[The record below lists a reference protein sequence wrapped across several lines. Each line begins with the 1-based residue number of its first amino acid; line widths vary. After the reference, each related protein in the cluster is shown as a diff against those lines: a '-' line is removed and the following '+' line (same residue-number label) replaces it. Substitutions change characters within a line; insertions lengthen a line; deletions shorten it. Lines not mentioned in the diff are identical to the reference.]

1 MQDWRG
7 ALNGFFDRAWQELG
21 DFKTKRSGT
30 PGLISLATV
39 DADNRPEI
47 RTVVF
52 RRVNKALGTVETFT
66 DTGTQKILEI
76 RNNSYVT
83 AMIWQPENG
92 LQIRL
97 RGNCSILTGDA
108 VLAEWEQIPPRGQ
121 RNYGVTPA
129 PGTIIG
135 RPDAYERIPSPTRL
149 ACLTIK
155 IEEMDVVHISKPY
168 DIRAKFRR
176 SNYWAGE
183 WLSP

>member
-1 MQDWRG
+1 MQEWRNS
-7 ALNGFFDRAWQELG
+7 LTGFHNRAWQELE

-39 DADNRPEI
+39 DAKNRPEI

-66 DTGTQKILEI
+66 DSDTPKVLEI
-76 RNNSYVT
+76 LNNSYVT
-83 AMIWQPENG
+83 AMIWQPDNG

-97 RGNCSILTGDA
+97 RGNCNILTGDA
-108 VLAEWEQIPPRGQ
+108 VLPEWEQIPSGGK

-129 PGTIIG
+129 PGTMIAA
-135 RPDAYERIPSPTRL
+135 PDAYQRIPSPTRL
-149 ACLTIK
+149 ACLTLR

-176 SNYWAGE
+176 SDGWGGE